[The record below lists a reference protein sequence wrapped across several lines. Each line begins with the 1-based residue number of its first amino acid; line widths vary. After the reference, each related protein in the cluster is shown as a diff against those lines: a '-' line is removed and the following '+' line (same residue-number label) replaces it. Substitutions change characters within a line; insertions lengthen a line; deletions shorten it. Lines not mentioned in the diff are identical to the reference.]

1 MNKLEKVIYT
11 AKATSTGT
19 LCSDSLC
26 QINVSNRLIK
36 SPLIFLKQIKLV
48 IRGIFLQYVFYE
60 INLCKSI

>member
-36 SPLIFLKQIKLV
+36 SPLIFFEANKT
-48 IRGIFLQYVFYE
+48 
-60 INLCKSI
+60 CD